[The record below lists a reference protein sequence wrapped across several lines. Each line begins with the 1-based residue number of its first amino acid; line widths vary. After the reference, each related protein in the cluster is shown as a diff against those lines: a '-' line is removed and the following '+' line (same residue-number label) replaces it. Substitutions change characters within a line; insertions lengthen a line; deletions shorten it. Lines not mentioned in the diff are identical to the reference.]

1 MSELILRAAAPAD
14 IPAISHLATE
24 SFVAKF
30 GHLYSAE
37 NLNAFLEES
46 LSEAAIAAELANPA
60 RVYRLAEAGGR
71 LVGYCKIGLT
81 CGFPQHARGSNVME
95 LKQLYT
101 ASDATGMG
109 IGKALMD
116 WAMDQFAARKADE
129 VQISVYADNAGAHRF
144 YQRYGFAKV
153 ADITFKV
160 GDHIDPEFLF
170 AQRF

>member
-60 RVYRLAEAGGR
+60 RVYQLAEAGGR